1 MGPAPPARGPDDPA
15 AGQRGQAQVRG
26 GGAGRPERARLDAL
40 LAPRAVAVVGAAPG
54 NAAAVTVVRNL
65 VDLGYPGAVYPVHPA
80 SAPVCGLPAY
90 PSLADLPGPV
100 EAAALLV
107 GAGRV
112 PAAADAAVA
121 AGAAGLWVFAGGRA
135 DGEAGRAMEAHLAGL
150 AARTGVLVGGPNCMG
165 VVAPT
170 ERFACWLGTVVPS
183 VRPGRVA
190 AVVQSGAVGEAL
202 VGLGG
207 RVGWRAIVSTGD
219 ELVVEAAAVAGRLLD
234 DPDLACLALFL
245 EGFRDPAAFVAVAR
259 RAAEAGVPVAAVKV
273 GRSRAGRA
281 GVAAHTGALAGEDR
295 VVDALFR
302 QLGVHR
308 AADLDELV
316 EFAVAAGAG
325 LRPAGRRTFVVTNS
339 GGEGNL
345 LADLLADAGL
355 ELPEPSPA
363 LRAALARG
371 VPAAHPANPLDLW
384 GTGDPGQVF
393 PAGLAAAAADHPDLL
408 VLGVDQQA
416 GVGADERAFAADAAT
431 AACRAARVSGVPT
444 VVVSFVAAGDADPA
458 AEAAAAQAGVPLL
471 RGARAAARALAGLA
485 AGASVA
491 GNSSTGRPSPG
502 GPLSMWGEAVRA
514 PPTAFQQR
522 LRHGRGEQPASPW
535 VGPAAEALLH
545 GHPAGLL
552 DQVDAGALL
561 AAAGVPVEAGVLARS
576 RAEAEA
582 AAGRLGGLVVV
593 KAVVPGLAH
602 KTEAGGVRAGVP
614 AAQAGA
620 AHDAVLAAVRERRP
634 DLAARGTLVQR
645 HLTGVELLAG
655 AYRDPQFGPVVTVG
669 LGGVFTEA
677 LGDVALRVGPVG
689 PADAL
694 AMLGELKGAAVL
706 AGARGRAPVAL
717 DPLTRALAALS
728 ALLERHPRVLE
739 AEVNPLVA
747 TARGAAAVDA
757 LVVLGP
763 RR

>member
-1 MGPAPPARGPDDPA
+1 M
-15 AGQRGQAQVRG
+15 
-26 GGAGRPERARLDAL
+26 
-40 LAPRAVAVVGAAPG
+40 VGAAPG
-54 NAAAVTVVRNL
+54 NDAAVAVVRNL
-65 VDLGYPGAVYPVHPA
+65 VDLGYPGPVYPVHPA
-80 SAPVCGLPAY
+80 AAPVCGLSAY

-135 DGEAGRAMEAHLAGL
+135 DGEAGQAMEAHLAGL

-165 VVAPT
+165 VIAPA
-170 ERFACWLGTVVPS
+170 ERFACWLGAVVPA

-207 RVGWRAIVSTGD
+207 RVGWRAIVSTGN
-219 ELVVEAAAVAGRLLD
+219 ELVVEAAAVADRLLD

-259 RAAEAGVPVAAVKV
+259 RAAGAGVPVAAVKV

-281 GVAAHTGALAGEDR
+281 GVVAHTGALAGEDR
-295 VVDALFR
+295 VVDALFG
-302 QLGVHR
+302 QVGVHR

-345 LADLLADAGL
+345 LADLLDDAGL

-363 LRAALARG
+363 LRAALAEA

-384 GTGDPGQVF
+384 GTGDPDQVF
-393 PAGLAAAAADHPDLL
+393 PAGLAAAAADRPDLL

-416 GVGADERAFAADAAT
+416 GVGADERAFAAGAAA
-431 AACRAARVSGVPT
+431 AACRAARDSGVAT
-444 VVVSFVAAGDADPA
+444 ALVSFVAAGDADPA
-458 AEAAAAQAGVPLL
+458 AESAAAEAGVPLL
-471 RGARAAARALAGLA
+471 RGARAAARALAALA
-485 AGASVA
+485 ALSDREGDRSPPPWHRRPWGAVGGASSPHMDKGPRSA
-491 GNSSTGRPSPG
+491 PATATG
-502 GPLSMWGEAVRA
+502 
-514 PPTAFQQR
+514 
-522 LRHGRGEQPASPW
+522 HGAT
-535 VGPAAEALLH
+535 PAARASSPHMDKGPRSAPATTTGQRATTIPGLLDR
-545 GHPAGLL
+545 HPAGVL
-552 DQVDAGALL
+552 DEVDAAALL
-561 AAAGVPVEAGVLARS
+561 AAAGMPVEAGVLARS

-582 AAGRLGGLVVV
+582 AAVGLGGLVVV

-602 KTEAGGVRAGVP
+602 KSDAGGVRVGVP

-620 AHDAVLAAVRERRP
+620 AHDAVLAAVRKHRP
-634 DLAARGTLVQR
+634 DLSARGTLVQR
-645 HLTGVELLAG
+645 HLAGVELLVG
-655 AYRDPQFGPVVTVG
+655 AYRDLQFGPVVTVG
-669 LGGVFTEA
+669 LGGLFTEA
-677 LGDVALRVGPVG
+677 LGDAALRVAPVG

-717 DPLTRALAALS
+717 DPVARALAALS
-728 ALLERHPRVLE
+728 ALLEHHPRVLE

-747 TARGAAAVDA
+747 TADGAAAVDA

>member
-1 MGPAPPARGPDDPA
+1 
-15 AGQRGQAQVRG
+15 
-26 GGAGRPERARLDAL
+26 
-40 LAPRAVAVVGAAPG
+40 VAVVGAAPG
-54 NAAAVTVVRNL
+54 NDAAVTVVRNL
-65 VDLGYPGAVYPVHPA
+65 VDLGYPGPVYPVHPA
-80 SAPVCGLPAY
+80 AAPVYGLPAY

-135 DGEAGRAMEAHLAGL
+135 DGEAGQAMEAHLAGL

-165 VVAPT
+165 VIAPT
-170 ERFACWLGTVVPS
+170 ERFACWLGTVVPA

-207 RVGWRAIVSTGD
+207 RVGWRAIVSTGN
-219 ELVVEAAAVAGRLLD
+219 ELVVEAAAVADRLLD

-259 RAAEAGVPVAAVKV
+259 RAAGAGVPVAAVKV

-281 GVAAHTGALAGEDR
+281 GVVAHTGALAGEDR
-295 VVDALFR
+295 VVDALFG
-302 QLGVHR
+302 QVGVHR

-345 LADLLADAGL
+345 LADLLDDAGL

-363 LRAALARG
+363 LHAALAEA

-384 GTGDPGQVF
+384 GTGDPDQVF
-393 PAGLAAAAADHPDLL
+393 PAGLAAAAADRPDLL

-416 GVGADERAFAADAAT
+416 GAGAGERAFAAGAAA
-431 AACRAARVSGVPT
+431 AACRAARDSGVAT
-444 VVVSFVAAGDADPA
+444 ALVSFVAAGDAGPA
-458 AEAAAAQAGVPLL
+458 AESAAAEAGVPLL
-471 RGARAAARALAGLA
+471 RGARAAARALAALA
-485 AGASVA
+485 ALSDRSPPPWQRRSWGAVGGARSPHMDKGPRSA
-491 GNSSTGRPSPG
+491 PATATGHGATPIPG
-502 GPLSMWGEAVRA
+502 
-514 PPTAFQQR
+514 
-522 LRHGRGEQPASPW
+522 
-535 VGPAAEALLH
+535 LLDR
-545 GHPAGLL
+545 HPAGVL
-552 DQVDAGALL
+552 DEVDAAALL
-561 AAAGVPVEAGVLARS
+561 AAAGMPVEAGVLARS

-582 AAGRLGGLVVV
+582 AAVVLGGLVVV

-602 KTEAGGVRAGVP
+602 KSEAGGVRVGVP

-620 AHDAVLAAVRERRP
+620 AHDAVLAAVRKHRG
-634 DLAARGTLVQR
+634 DLSARGTLVQR
-645 HLTGVELLAG
+645 HLAGVELLVG

-669 LGGVFTEA
+669 LGGLFTEA
-677 LGDVALRVGPVG
+677 LGDAALRVAPVG

-717 DPLTRALAALS
+717 DPVARALAALS
-728 ALLERHPRVLE
+728 ALLEHHPRVLE

-747 TARGAAAVDA
+747 TADGAAAVDA

>member
-1 MGPAPPARGPDDPA
+1 
-15 AGQRGQAQVRG
+15 
-26 GGAGRPERARLDAL
+26 
-40 LAPRAVAVVGAAPG
+40 
-54 NAAAVTVVRNL
+54 
-65 VDLGYPGAVYPVHPA
+65 
-80 SAPVCGLPAY
+80 
-90 PSLADLPGPV
+90 
-100 EAAALLV
+100 
-107 GAGRV
+107 
-112 PAAADAAVA
+112 
-121 AGAAGLWVFAGGRA
+121 
-135 DGEAGRAMEAHLAGL
+135 
-150 AARTGVLVGGPNCMG
+150 
-165 VVAPT
+165 
-170 ERFACWLGTVVPS
+170 
-183 VRPGRVA
+183 
-190 AVVQSGAVGEAL
+190 
-202 VGLGG
+202 
-207 RVGWRAIVSTGD
+207 
-219 ELVVEAAAVAGRLLD
+219 
-234 DPDLACLALFL
+234 
-245 EGFRDPAAFVAVAR
+245 AR

-281 GVAAHTGALAGEDR
+281 GVVAHTGALAGEDR

-316 EFAVAAGAG
+316 EFVVAAGAG

-339 GGEGNL
+339 GGEGSL
-345 LADLLADAGL
+345 LADLLDEAGL

-363 LRAALARG
+363 LRATLAVA

-384 GTGDPGQVF
+384 GTGDPDQVF

-416 GVGADERAFAADAAT
+416 GVGAEERAFAAAAAG
-431 AACRAARVSGVPT
+431 AACRAARDSGVPT
-444 VVVSFVAAGDADPA
+444 ALVSFVAAGDADPA

-485 AGASVA
+485 GRATGAAARERTERGAGGAGSAGAEGA
-491 GNSSTGRPSPG
+491 GAEGAEGAGGEHPEGAGGEEADRSPRPWHRRSWGATGRASSLHIDRGLRVAEQSASPSPE
-502 GPLSMWGEAVRA
+502 PAVRA
-514 PPTAFQQR
+514 
-522 LRHGRGEQPASPW
+522 
-535 VGPAAEALLH
+535 LLAKY
-545 GHPAGLL
+545 PAGLL
-552 DQVDAGALL
+552 DEVDAGALL

-582 AAGRLGGLVVV
+582 AAGRLVGLVVV

-602 KTEAGGVRAGVP
+602 KTEVGGVRVGVT

-669 LGGVFTEA
+669 LGGVLTEA
-677 LGDVALRVGPVG
+677 LGDVALRVAPAG

-694 AMLGELKGAAVL
+694 AMLGELRGAAVL

-717 DPLTRALAALS
+717 DPLARALAALS

-747 TARGAAAVDA
+747 TADGAAAVDA

-763 RR
+763 RP

>member
-1 MGPAPPARGPDDPA
+1 M
-15 AGQRGQAQVRG
+15 
-26 GGAGRPERARLDAL
+26 
-40 LAPRAVAVVGAAPG
+40 VGAAPG
-54 NAAAVTVVRNL
+54 NDAAVTVVRNL
-65 VDLGYPGAVYPVHPA
+65 VDLGYPGPVYPVHPA
-80 SAPVCGLPAY
+80 AAPVYGLPAY

-135 DGEAGRAMEAHLAGL
+135 DGEAGQAMEAHLAGL

-165 VVAPT
+165 VIAPT
-170 ERFACWLGTVVPS
+170 ERFACWLGTVVPA

-207 RVGWRAIVSTGD
+207 RVGWRAIVSTGN
-219 ELVVEAAAVAGRLLD
+219 ELVVEAAAVADRLLD

-259 RAAEAGVPVAAVKV
+259 RAAGAGVPVAAVKV

-281 GVAAHTGALAGEDR
+281 GVVAHTGALAE
-295 VVDALFR
+295 A
-302 QLGVHR
+302 
-308 AADLDELV
+308 
-316 EFAVAAGAG
+316 
-325 LRPAGRRTFVVTNS
+325 
-339 GGEGNL
+339 
-345 LADLLADAGL
+345 
-355 ELPEPSPA
+355 
-363 LRAALARG
+363 

-384 GTGDPGQVF
+384 GTGDPDQVF
-393 PAGLAAAAADHPDLL
+393 PAGLAAAAADRPDLL

-416 GVGADERAFAADAAT
+416 GAGAGERAFAAGAAA
-431 AACRAARVSGVPT
+431 AACRAARDSGVAT
-444 VVVSFVAAGDADPA
+444 ALVSFVAAGDAGPA
-458 AEAAAAQAGVPLL
+458 AESAAAEPGVPLL
-471 RGARAAARALAGLA
+471 RGARAAARALAALA
-485 AGASVA
+485 ALSDRSPPPWQRRSWGAVGGASSPHMDKGPRSA
-491 GNSSTGRPSPG
+491 PATATGHGATPIPG
-502 GPLSMWGEAVRA
+502 
-514 PPTAFQQR
+514 
-522 LRHGRGEQPASPW
+522 
-535 VGPAAEALLH
+535 LLDR
-545 GHPAGLL
+545 HPAGVL
-552 DQVDAGALL
+552 DEVDAAALL
-561 AAAGVPVEAGVLARS
+561 AAAGMPVEAGVLARS

-582 AAGRLGGLVVV
+582 AAVVLGGLVVV

-602 KTEAGGVRAGVP
+602 KSEAGGVRVGVP

-620 AHDAVLAAVRERRP
+620 AHDAVLAAVRKHRG
-634 DLAARGTLVQR
+634 DLSARGTLVQR
-645 HLTGVELLAG
+645 HLAGVELLVG

-669 LGGVFTEA
+669 LGGLFTEA
-677 LGDVALRVGPVG
+677 LGDAALRVAPVG

-717 DPLTRALAALS
+717 DPVARALAALS
-728 ALLERHPRVLE
+728 ALLEHHPRVLE

-747 TARGAAAVDA
+747 TADGAAAVDA